1 MQDRVNK
8 LLQEANFSGG
18 DVKLTVVGKEGIRV
32 SMDVKKSVLA
42 EKSRFFEE
50 KLRGSG
56 NGNGMVHSVEIS
68 DCDDVDVY
76 VEAVVLMHS
85 VDLKNRL
92 RFMADAGVSKVL
104 NLLKVSAAIMFDLGV
119 MSCLEYL
126 EAIPW
131 TEDEQQ
137 EIISQLGHLQLHD
150 SMPDVLLRVTSSP
163 STAETADDI
172 FTNLL
177 SGVLQAKDDK
187 ARREMKSMLSKL
199 LKDNA
204 FNDSSKLDVSK
215 DTLYHLCH
223 RCISSLV
230 LCLSEARDTCERP
243 DRGVLISEIAREADN
258 IQWIVDILIG
268 KKMGDEFVKI
278 WAEQKELAA
287 LHSEVQTFYR
297 YEISKIT
304 AQLCIGIGRG
314 HILVPK
320 EIRFSL
326 LSTWL
331 EALYED
337 FGWMK
342 RASRGVDKKLVED
355 GLSQTILTLPLF
367 QQQVLLLNWFDR
379 FLNKGDDCPN
389 IQKAFEI
396 WWRRAFIRK
405 YSPEP
410 DDNSQ
415 LQITLFDYP
424 K

>member
-1 MQDRVNK
+1 MFISILVFSFHLV
-8 LLQEANFSGG
+8 LLLFS
-18 DVKLTVVGKEGIRV
+18 
-32 SMDVKKSVLA
+32 
-42 EKSRFFEE
+42 
-50 KLRGSG
+50 
-56 NGNGMVHSVEIS
+56 
-68 DCDDVDVY
+68 
-76 VEAVVLMHS
+76 
-85 VDLKNRL
+85 RL
-92 RFMADAGVSKVL
+92 RFVINFNKIFGY
-104 NLLKVSAAIMFDLGV
+104 LLLQVSAAIMFDHGV
-119 MSCLEYL
+119 ISCLEYL

-131 TEDEQQ
+131 TEDEQ
-137 EIISQLGHLQLHD
+137 EEVISQLGNLQLHD
-150 SMPDVLLRVTSSP
+150 SATEVLLRVSSSP
-163 STAETADDI
+163 STASSADDI

-187 ARREMKSMLSKL
+187 SRREMKSLLSKL

-204 FNDSSKLDVSK
+204 FSDSSKIDVSK

-223 RCISSLV
+223 RCISSLS
-230 LCLSEARDTCERP
+230 LCLSEASDTHERP
-243 DRGVLISEIAREADN
+243 DRSVLMSEIAREADN

-287 LHSEVQTFYR
+287 LHSKVQIIYR
-297 YEISKIT
+297 YEISRIT
-304 AQLCIGIGRG
+304 AQLCIGIGKG

-337 FGWMK
+337 FGWMR
-342 RASRGVDKKLVED
+342 RACRGVDKKLVED

-367 QQQVLLLNWFDR
+367 QQQILLLNWFDR

-405 YSPEP
+405 YSSEP
-410 DDNSQ
+410 DNSQ
-415 LQITLFDYP
+415 LQITVFDYP